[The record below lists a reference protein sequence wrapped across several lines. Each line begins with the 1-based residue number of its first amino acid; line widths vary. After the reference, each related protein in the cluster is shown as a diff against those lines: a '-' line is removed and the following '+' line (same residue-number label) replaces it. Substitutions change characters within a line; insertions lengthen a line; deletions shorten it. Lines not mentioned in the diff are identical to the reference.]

1 MRLAEGFSSETSLGL
16 CRGQAALFLLP
27 GGRPTPKLLLSHLQ
41 SSLLYQSPTTCNT
54 HFTQQTLASAAA
66 AAAAAAAAES
76 PSVPG
81 MCWSAAKQD
90 FARMKCR
97 RHREQHGGIAAWGH
111 AGIAACGMG
120 ALQHGAMGALQHGGM
135 GALQH
140 GGIARSNHL
149 SQPELQL
156 CKMKMGL
163 SCQALLSCP
172 LLSCP
177 YSAAPTQLAL
187 LSCPCLTVAT
197 QSSSIPTQLPGILT
211 ERQLFTRT

>member
-1 MRLAEGFSSETSLGL
+1 MRLAEGFSSVTSLGL

-41 SSLLYQSPTTCNT
+41 SSLLYQSPTTCST
-54 HFTQQTLASAAA
+54 HSTQQTLAS
-66 AAAAAAAAES
+66 AAAAAAES

-81 MCWSAAKQD
+81 MCWSAAKHD

-97 RHREQHGGIAAWGH
+97 RHREQHGGTAS
-111 AGIAACGMG
+111 
-120 ALQHGAMGALQHGGM
+120 
-135 GALQH
+135 
-140 GGIARSNHL
+140 SNHL
-149 SQPELQL
+149 LQPELQL

-172 LLSCP
+172 

-187 LSCPCLTVAT
+187 LSCPYLTVANSVAKHT
-197 QSSSIPTQLPGILT
+197 YSA
-211 ERQLFTRT
+211 TRHTY